1 MLKEALTGAL
11 TGVLSGV
18 PGVVP
23 VQPDRST
30 ARGWLAAELAGPEY
44 RQARGSWLSRAW
56 SWLQDRLEGV
66 SVPGLGTGWT
76 SVVVVVVL
84 LAALVAVVLL
94 VGGPLRRSA
103 RQSPAGPVFDT
114 APEPSSAHFAR
125 ADAAAAAGEHDL
137 AVTERFRGLVR
148 ALEERALLEARPGR
162 TAAEIAAEAGAWL
175 PGGADALHRAA
186 RTFEDVRY
194 GGRPATAGTDED
206 LREVVRQVAAARPVA
221 LGASGQPA

>member
-1 MLKEALTGAL
+1 MTSAGAL
-11 TGVLSGV
+11 RAVV
-18 PGVVP
+18 ADVP

-30 ARGWLAAELAGPEY
+30 ARGWLAQELAGPEY
-44 RQARGSWLSRAW
+44 RQSQGSWLARAW
-56 SWLQDRLEGV
+56 SWLWDRLQQV

-84 LAALVAVVLL
+84 LVALVAVVLL

-103 RQSPAGPVFDT
+103 RQSPPGPVFET

-125 ADAAAAAGEHDL
+125 ADAAAAAGDHAL
-137 AVTERFRGLVR
+137 AVAERFRGLVR
-148 ALEERALLEARPGR
+148 ALEERALLDVRPGR

-175 PGGADALHRAA
+175 PDCADALHRAA

-194 GGRPATAGTDED
+194 GGRPATAATDDD
-206 LREVVRQVAAARPVA
+206 LRDVVRQVAGARP
-221 LGASGQPA
+221 ASPDASTGQPA